1 MSRRTSR
8 RSRAARTQTGRRSRA
23 ARAQTGL
30 KDLDAYWALEPAT
43 LYGLLKSSEAGL
55 TDREAGDRLTRH
67 GRNTLPS
74 HDEHAPWRL
83 LLSQYQN
90 PMILILLFAAIV
102 SFGIGEW
109 AESGIIFV
117 IIAGSSLLGFFQEY
131 RASRA
136 IQGLRDR
143 LALKVTVLRDGTPV
157 TVDVRNIVRGD
168 VIHLSAGNIVPADG
182 MIIASRDALFSEAAL
197 TGESFPVEKRAGAVA
212 ANAPVSARRNAVF
225 QGTSVQ
231 SGTATVMIVKTGDK
245 TEFGA
250 IVGQLAKADPET
262 DFERGIRQTGL
273 LLTRIMAVIVLFIFA
288 ANLAMARPLFDSL
301 LFSVALA
308 VGLTPELLPAIVSV
322 TLSAG
327 ARRMASH
334 GVICRRLNAIANLGA
349 VDVLCTDKT
358 GTLTHGIVKLDAA
371 LGPDGNESERT
382 FRLAAINARLQAG
395 MKNPL
400 DAAIAEAADERGT
413 DTGDVTRVD
422 EIAFDFQ
429 RRRLSLVVG
438 DGARDGTHLIAT
450 KGAFDQ
456 VLACCSQ
463 MRDPSGTP
471 LPIDTEPLRKFYAD
485 MGAKGF
491 RVLGVASRRVPTQP
505 RYDVSVETDMVFE
518 GYLLFFDPLKDG
530 IVESLRSLTDLG
542 IAIKIISGDNR
553 HVAGNVAQA
562 VGLDP
567 LRVLT
572 GTDLADLSDE
582 AFLDLAQTTDAFAEI
597 DPQQK
602 ERIVRALQ
610 ERGHAVAFLGDG
622 INDAPALHV
631 SDVGISVDNAVD
643 VARDSADI
651 VLMEKNIGVLRNGVV
666 DGRKAFS
673 NTLKYIYITI
683 SANFGNMVSMA
694 GASLFLP
701 FLPLLPKQ
709 ILLNNLMSDLPLL
722 AVATDNVDAEMV
734 AHPPRWDTAS
744 ITSFMIVFGALSMVF
759 DVAIFAVL
767 LQVFDATEAL
777 FQTSWF
783 MLSLLTELGVVWSL
797 RTRKPAWRSRPG
809 RLLIV
814 SSVIVAVL
822 AFWVPYLGS
831 VSTAFEFT
839 SLPWHLVATCVALVI
854 VYVGANELVKM
865 WYYSRE
871 DRKRSNT
878 VKASTQ
884 R

>member
-1 MSRRTSR
+1 MG
-8 RSRAARTQTGRRSRA
+8 RAAPKRKLNGRARVSSLDLA
-23 ARAQTGL
+23 AYWSHEVSSLFAMLHSDATGL
-30 KDLDAYWALEPAT
+30 TSA
-43 LYGLLKSSEAGL
+43 EA
-55 TDREAGDRLTRH
+55 EDRLARY
-67 GRNTLPS
+67 GRNVLPS

-90 PMILILLFAAIV
+90 PMILILLFAAAV
-102 SFGIGEW
+102 SLIIGEW
-109 AESGIIFV
+109 TEAMIILV
-117 IIAGSSLLGFFQEY
+117 IVAGSSLLGFFQEY

-136 IQGLRDR
+136 IQGLREQ
-143 LALKVTVLRDGTPV
+143 LALRVKVLRDGTAV
-157 TVDVRNIVRGD
+157 TLDARMIVPGD
-168 VIHLSAGNIVPADG
+168 VVMLSAGNIVPADG
-182 MIIASRDALFSEAAL
+182 VIIASRDALLSEAAL
-197 TGESFPVEKRAGAVA
+197 TGESFPVEKAAGLTEATAPIA
-212 ANAPVSARRNAVF
+212 ARTNAVF

-231 SGTATVMIVKTGDK
+231 SGTATVMIVRTGAR

-250 IVGQLAKADPET
+250 IVGRLAKADPET
-262 DFERGIRQTGL
+262 DFERGIREVGL
-273 LLTRIMAVIVLFIFA
+273 LLTRIMAVIVFFIFA
-288 ANLAMARPLFDSL
+288 ANLLMERPLFDSL

-322 TLSAG
+322 TLSTG

-371 LGPDGNESERT
+371 LGPDGIASDHA

-395 MKNPL
+395 MTNPL

-422 EIAFDFQ
+422 EIAFDFE
-429 RRRLSLVVG
+429 RRRLTLVVD
-438 DGARDGTHLIAT
+438 DGAQDNTYLIAT
-450 KGAFDQ
+450 KGAFDH

-463 MRDPSGTP
+463 VRDPSGAP
-471 LPIDTEPLRKFYAD
+471 RPIDMAPLRQVYAD

-491 RVLGVASRRVPTQP
+491 RVLGVASRRAPAQP
-505 RYDVSVETDMVFE
+505 RYDVSVEADMVFE
-518 GYLLFFDPLKDG
+518 GFLLFFDPLKDG
-530 IVESLRSLTDLG
+530 IVESLRDLTELG
-542 IAIKIISGDNR
+542 IAIKIITGDNR
-553 HVAGNVAQA
+553 HVAANVAEA

-567 LRVLT
+567 ARILT
-572 GTDLADLSDE
+572 GADLAELSDE
-582 AFLDLAQTTDAFAEI
+582 DFPDLAQTTDAFAEI

-610 ERGHAVAFLGDG
+610 GRGHAVAFLGDG

-666 DGRKAFS
+666 DGRRAFA

-683 SANFGNMVSMA
+683 SANFGNMISMA

-709 ILLNNLMSDLPLL
+709 ILLNNLLSDLPLI

-734 AHPPRWDTAS
+734 SRPPRWDTAS

-759 DVAIFAVL
+759 DVAIFVVL

-797 RTRKPAWRSRPG
+797 RTRKPAWRSRPS
-809 RLLIV
+809 RLLIA
-814 SSVIVAVL
+814 SSIGVAVL
-822 AFWVPYLGS
+822 AFWMPYLGS
-831 VSTAFEFT
+831 ISTAFEFT
-839 SLPWHLVATCVALVI
+839 SLPWHLVATCAVLVI
-854 VYVGANELVKM
+854 AYVGANELTKA

-871 DRKRSNT
+871 ARKRP
-878 VKASTQ
+878 
-884 R
+884 